1 MPEQNILFPFFVSL
15 VFIAHPVHTEVVA
28 NIKSRDE
35 ILCLLLFLLAMDNF
49 IRFSD
54 SGKKWALS
62 VAILSYFLCLFAK
75 ESAVSFLLI
84 FPLLPLFFRDIPLKK
99 IVIQVLPF
107 VAAVAV
113 YFIIRILILGTH
125 TAGKEYSYLDNAL
138 MAAPDLM
145 SRLATA
151 FVMLGKYLKLL
162 VFPHPLSYDYSY
174 LEVPFCNWTSYRALL
189 PLLIYASALA
199 YAVRSLLKRD
209 RNMFAFGILFYLLSI
224 AVVANIFLLIGC
236 TMADRFLYIPSLG
249 FCVILVYALFRI
261 FPSGENSQKQS
272 GIVQTMLNYRWVSLI
287 ILAILVSYSFK
298 TVTRN
303 RDWKDNVTLFI
314 RDATASPGSARVRTN
329 AGSAILKSYNK
340 EDPDKG
346 KQAEILDK
354 AISEVEAAVK
364 IDPNDAMAHLDLG
377 TACYLKMDYPRAI
390 ENLKTAIR
398 INPAEAKAYSSLGNS
413 YYRIRDFD
421 NAILNLTKCIELN
434 FTSSETYN
442 FLGGSYFGKGDYP
455 DAIKAYR
462 KAIELEPKNTE
473 LCTNLGSIYGSMG
486 DYPNAIKYF
495 MKAHTLSPD
504 NPQILSLISMTWQ
517 NMGNRDSALFYNGM
531 ATKLQHK

>member
-1 MPEQNILFPFFVSL
+1 M
-15 VFIAHPVHTEVVA
+15 
-28 NIKSRDE
+28 
-35 ILCLLLFLLAMDNF
+35 
-49 IRFSD
+49 
-54 SGKKWALS
+54 
-62 VAILSYFLCLFAK
+62 
-75 ESAVSFLLI
+75 
-84 FPLLPLFFRDIPLKK
+84 
-99 IVIQVLPF
+99 
-107 VAAVAV
+107 AAVAV

-340 EDPDKG
+340 EDPDKE

-517 NMGNRDSALFYNGM
+517 NMGNRDSALFYNEM